1 MLKIG
6 QCGMGDWM
14 GKHDSVFWNRTGE
27 TIKRGEVAM
36 VDLQDTQA
44 EVTASGFNEGD
55 ELSIWAS
62 TTPVTDALLESGF
75 PAVVALEDIADNAR
89 GRFRLWGKVEVSVL
103 DDDVSTTDI
112 DRGERIQILT
122 AEADSST
129 PGALTTGGAAVQ
141 SFVTGATRVLGIAL
155 QDAAA
160 TSADTDRL
168 IDASAHLRWCFW
180 TGGVPILGSSDT

>member
-14 GKHDSVFWNRTGE
+14 GRHTAVFWNRTGAA
-27 TIKRGEVAM
+27 ILRSEVAM
-36 VDLQDTQA
+36 VDLLDTQA
-44 EVTASGFNEGD
+44 EVTAGLLTEGD

-89 GRFRLWGKVEVSVL
+89 GRFLLWGKVEVSVL

-122 AEADSST
+122 AEADSGT

-155 QDAAA
+155 EDAAA

-168 IDASAHLRWCFW
+168 IDVSAHRRWCFW
-180 TGGVPILGSSDT
+180 WGGVPGYGVSDT